1 MRKTKITFDDAGAPA
16 TILKMACERVEG
28 FDALYKRYER
38 KMSLAGRSKST
49 MTNYGR
55 HIASIALHFHMLPT
69 DLDQDQI
76 EDYLF
81 MLQSRDQK
89 TPSESF
95 FKFTVFGLRYL
106 FKIEGLENINVELP
120 SIESDHKLPVV
131 LSQQEVK
138 SMIATCSLLKHRLMI
153 AIMYGC
159 GLRIGEL
166 VSLKVNAIDLNRKML
181 HVVQGKGKK
190 DRYVPLGDLLCK
202 GIAQHIEAENPKQW
216 LFTGKDHTVPMS
228 TRGTT
233 WAVNEAVKRL
243 KINKNVSCHT
253 LRHSYATHL
262 LEMGMDIM
270 SIKDLLGHERIE
282 TTLVYLHV
290 AQSGRLAPFSPLD
303 RLYSKD

>member
-1 MRKTKITFDDAGAPA
+1 
-16 TILKMACERVEG
+16 
-28 FDALYKRYER
+28 
-38 KMSLAGRSKST
+38 

-55 HIASIALHFHMLPT
+55 HIASIALHYHMLPT

-81 MLQSRDQK
+81 MLQSREQK
-89 TPSESF
+89 TPSASF

-131 LSQQEVK
+131 LSQEEVK
-138 SMIATCSLLKHRLMI
+138 AMLGTCSLLKHRLMI

-181 HVVQGKGKK
+181 HVGQGKGKK
-190 DRYVPLGDLLCK
+190 DRYVPLGEILCK

-216 LFTGKDHTVPMS
+216 LFTGKEHTVPMS
-228 TRGTT
+228 TRGVSL
-233 WAVNEAVKRL
+233 AVNEAVKRV

-270 SIKDLLGHERIE
+270 SIKELLGHERIE

-290 AQSGRLAPFSPLD
+290 SQSGRLTPFSPLD
-303 RLYSKD
+303 RLYNRA

>member
-55 HIASIALHFHMLPT
+55 HIASIALHYHMLPT

-131 LSQQEVK
+131 LSQEEVK
-138 SMIATCSLLKHRLMI
+138 AMLSTCSLLKHRLMI
-153 AIMYGC
+153 ALMYGC

-190 DRYVPLGDLLCK
+190 DRYVPLGEILCK
-202 GIAQHIEAENPKQW
+202 GIAQQIEAENPKQW

-228 TRGTT
+228 TRGVS
-233 WAVNEAVKRL
+233 WAVNEAVKRV
-243 KINKNVSCHT
+243 KILKNVSCHT

-270 SIKDLLGHERIE
+270 SIKELLGHERIE

-290 AQSGRLAPFSPLD
+290 SQSGRLTPFSPLD
-303 RLYSKD
+303 RLYKKA